1 MRFMSIVKAKESV
14 AGTPPPPALME
25 AIGKLAMQEMQ
36 DGTMV
41 EMGGLLPTAL
51 GARVRATG
59 GKVVVTDG
67 PFAELKEIIGG
78 YAIFELP
85 SKEAA
90 VERARKF
97 MQLHLDVLGPA
108 YEGECEVRQVYTAG
122 ENCSSQQTAA

>member
-1 MRFMSIVKAKESV
+1 MRFMSIVKGKESQ
-14 AGTPPPPALME
+14 GPPSPALME
-25 AIGKLAMQEMQ
+25 AIGKLALAEFQ

-41 EMGGLLPTAL
+41 EMGGLLPTVL

-97 MQLHLDVLGPA
+97 MQVHLDVLGPD
-108 YEGECEVRQVYTAG
+108 YEGECEVRQLYAAG
-122 ENCSSQQTAA
+122 ENCSSQSA

>member
-1 MRFMSIVKAKESV
+1 MRFMSIVKASKESE
-14 AGTPPPPALME
+14 AGAPPPPALME
-25 AIGKLAMQEMQ
+25 AIARLAQEEMQ
-36 DGTMV
+36 DGSLL

-51 GARVRATG
+51 GSRVRATG

-97 MQLHLDVLGPA
+97 MQVHLDVLGPE
-108 YEGECEVRQVYTAG
+108 YEGECEVRQLYTAG
-122 ENCSSQQTAA
+122 AGCGAQTAA